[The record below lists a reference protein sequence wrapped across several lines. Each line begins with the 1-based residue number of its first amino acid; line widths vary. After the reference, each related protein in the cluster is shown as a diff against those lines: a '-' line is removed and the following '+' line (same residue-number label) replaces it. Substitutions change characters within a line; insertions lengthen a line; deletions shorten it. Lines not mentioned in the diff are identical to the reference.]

1 MTRFIPL
8 ILLLASVLVAAD
20 LSPSTEIQKF
30 IGSMM
35 ARWGKET
42 AHFPKSKPPRFP
54 PKFVA
59 KVFVDDQRRL
69 CVRSVSGAPNK
80 EVEDLVR
87 KVVERTFEES
97 SKSEELVSQLS
108 KIETLSF
115 SLP

>member
-1 MTRFIPL
+1 MTRFVPIILVLAVQL
-8 ILLLASVLVAAD
+8 IAAD
-20 LSPSTEIQKF
+20 VSPSPEFRKF
-30 IGSMM
+30 IGSVM
-35 ARWGKET
+35 ARWEKE
-42 AHFPKSKPPRFP
+42 AARFPKSRPPRLP

-59 KVFVDDQRRL
+59 AVFLDPEQKLR
-69 CVRSVSGAPNK
+69 VRSISGAPNK